1 MARASEQRRLNAGN
15 GDGDVDLIRAA
26 PVLARLAFAAWLRAT
41 GWTVQTSI
49 SASSRVLRGAANG
62 ESPAT
67 ILRDVESELRD
78 YVRQLLGIEQ
88 DGEASG
94 TEAEPVDAEVVEED
108 DALTIEQLRER
119 GRDLLRRSADVY
131 DDDEAHPAYGAILQE
146 MTPDEAR
153 ILRLLAREGPQPA
166 VDVRTA
172 GPLALAR
179 SELVAPGLNMI
190 GQATGIRH
198 NDRLKAYLNNLYR
211 LGLIWFSR
219 EPLDDPTEYQ
229 VLEAQPEVTDAME
242 EAGRGKTVRRSIH
255 LTEFGEDFC
264 ELVLPEDTAELKAIQ
279 RGDRST
285 DRGARSGRDDR
296 DDDPPPRRRKT

>member
-41 GWTVQTSI
+41 GWTVQASLA
-49 SASSRVLRGAANG
+49 ASSRVVRGAANG

-78 YVRQLLGIEQ
+78 YVRQLLGIEAGG
-88 DGEASG
+88 DNGSPDS
-94 TEAEPVDAEVVEED
+94 EPVDAEVVED
-108 DALTIEQLRER
+108 DHLTIEQLREQ

-131 DDDEAHPAYGAILQE
+131 DDDDAHPAYGRILQE
-146 MTPDEAR
+146 LAPDEAR

-179 SELVAPGLNMI
+179 SEMVAPGLNMI
-190 GQATGIRH
+190 GLAAGIKH
-198 NDRLKAYLNNLYR
+198 NDRLKAYLDNLYR
-211 LGLIWFSR
+211 LGMIWFSR
-219 EPLDDPTEYQ
+219 EPLDDPLEYQ
-229 VLEAQPEVTDAME
+229 VLEAQPEVSDAME

-255 LTEFGEDFC
+255 LTDFGVNFC
-264 ELVLPEDTAELKAIQ
+264 ELILPEDTAELKAIQ
-279 RGDRST
+279 R
-285 DRGARSGRDDR
+285 DRGKD
-296 DDDPPPRRRKT
+296 KTDKKR

>member
-1 MARASEQRRLNAGN
+1 MARAEDTRRLNAGD
-15 GDGDVDLIRAA
+15 DGDVDLVRAA

-41 GWTVQTSI
+41 GWTFQ
-49 SASSRVLRGAANG
+49 ASLAASTRVLRGAANG

-67 ILRDVESELRD
+67 ILRDVEGELRE
-78 YVRQLLGIEQ
+78 YVRQMLGIESN
-88 DGEASG
+88 GSNGSSEES
-94 TEAEPVDAEVVEED
+94 EPVDAEVVED
-108 DALTIEQLRER
+108 DRLTVDELRQR

-131 DDDEAHPAYGAILQE
+131 DDDDAHPAYARILQE
-146 MTPDEAR
+146 LAPDEAR
-153 ILRLLAREGPQPA
+153 ILRLLAAEGPQPA

-190 GQATGIRH
+190 GQAAGIKH
-198 NDRLKAYLNNLYR
+198 NERLKAYLNNLYR

-219 EPLDDPTEYQ
+219 EPLPDPLEYQ
-229 VLEAQPEVTDAME
+229 VLEAQPEVADAME

-264 ELVLPEDTAELKAIQ
+264 RLVLPEDTAELKAIQ
-279 RGDRST
+279 GRPGGVAQSGKGGKDPHPSKKKRS
-285 DRGARSGRDDR
+285 
-296 DDDPPPRRRKT
+296 